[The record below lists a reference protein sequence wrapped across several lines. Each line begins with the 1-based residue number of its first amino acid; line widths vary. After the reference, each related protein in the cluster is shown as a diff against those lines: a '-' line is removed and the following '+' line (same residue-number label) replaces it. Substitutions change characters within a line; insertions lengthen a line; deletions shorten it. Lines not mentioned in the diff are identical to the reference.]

1 MDLINQIA
9 RSPSIDDAIDLIFEE
24 IDRLLKEG
32 GFEECDTILF
42 GVDPLAHPAS
52 ITLAF
57 LTITYAAKN
66 KLKYREHLF
75 NITESAFVLRYGE
88 RHTQRLL
95 QGLR

>member
-42 GVDPLAHPAS
+42 GVDPLAHPPS

-57 LTITYAAKN
+57 LTITHAAKS
-66 KLKYREHLF
+66 KLKYRERFFDITEHLF
-75 NITESAFVLRYGE
+75 VFKYGE
-88 RHTQRLL
+88 EYTQRLL